1 MYINTQLYSA
11 LAANIYA
18 QTITARDY
26 KKAQAEADKWESLYQ
41 RALKTGSEDLVS
53 EVQSYK
59 DASAKK
65 ARNLKL
71 LVDEQLEIGATLKR
85 EVMAQSENLISS
97 SITSSDFKSSEKIQD
112 INASS
117 QAMDKSPSND
127 LETRLRNIESQLEFM
142 RSQLLNQQQAMGK
155 LLKENSIALKQVKTL
170 LAEASLHRTSEAA
183 TMVPAVWKILES
195 GKDM

>member
-1 MYINTQLYSA
+1 MYINTELYSA

-18 QTITARDY
+18 QTIAARDY
-26 KKAQAEADKWESLYQ
+26 QKAQAEADKWEGLYQ

-71 LVDEQLEIGATLKR
+71 LLDEQIERGATLKR
-85 EVMAQSENLISS
+85 EVMVQCENSIST
-97 SITSSDFKSSEKIQD
+97 SITSSDFKSSEKIED

-117 QAMDKSPSND
+117 QAMANSHRND

-142 RSQLLNQQQAMGK
+142 KAQLLNQQQAMGK
-155 LLKENSIALKQVKTL
+155 LLEENSIALKQVRTL

-183 TMVPAVWKILES
+183 TMVPTVWKILES